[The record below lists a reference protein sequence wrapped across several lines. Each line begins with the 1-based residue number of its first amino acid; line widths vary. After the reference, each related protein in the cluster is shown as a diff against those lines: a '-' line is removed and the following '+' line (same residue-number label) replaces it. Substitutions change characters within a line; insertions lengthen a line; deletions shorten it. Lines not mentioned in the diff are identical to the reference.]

1 MELDWLVYPFMVML
15 AIIAVVVTYT
25 TGRRMGKEGVGKK

>member
-15 AIIAVVVTYT
+15 AIIAVVVTHI
-25 TGRRMGKEGVGKK
+25 TGKRWEGKG